1 MSKMVIFDP
10 AMCCSTG
17 LCGVSVDPELLRI
30 STVIN
35 KLKSFGIIV
44 ERYNPNSTP
53 QAFLLNPTIN
63 QIINKNGIE
72 SLPITIINGN
82 IVKSGSYLTN
92 EEISNYFNLPEN
104 FFNDIKKTLKNKT
117 SMSKAKKIN
126 KQ

>member
-30 STVIN
+30 ATVIN
-35 KLKSFGIIV
+35 KLKSCGVII

-53 QAFLLNPTIN
+53 QAFLLNSSIN
-63 QIINKNGIE
+63 QIINSKGIK

-82 IVKSGSYLTN
+82 IVKIGSYLSN
-92 EEISNYFNLPEN
+92 YEILNYFNLPEN
-104 FFNDIKKTLKNKT
+104 FFKDINSDINHKNI
-117 SMSKAKKIN
+117 SGKARKL
-126 KQ
+126 